1 MPAEFLNPVRAHLDD
16 VTLVAV
22 TSVALNA
29 TVRALSLSMQ
39 QASFGATL
47 LLSSTRPSLLS
58 DAIEWRQIEPLTSRD
73 DYSDFVLRHLAA
85 HIATP
90 FALVIQWDGY
100 VLEGGN
106 WQDSFRQYD
115 YIGAPWPQFDDGNT
129 VGNGGFSLR
138 SRRLLQATSRLPAS
152 AREPEDILICR
163 THRRWFE
170 TKCAIRFAPE
180 AVARQFAYERT
191 VRQGAEFGFHGVFNM
206 MHHLPEREFCDVLAS
221 LEPGLLGRR
230 ERRDVL
236 RHALLHG
243 RVRTLINI
251 LKPRRSG

>member
-1 MPAEFLNPVRAHLDD
+1 MPVEVLKPARAHLND

-22 TSVALNA
+22 TSVALDA
-29 TVRALSLSMQ
+29 TVRALSLSMR
-39 QASFGATL
+39 QANFGATL
-47 LLSSTRPSLLS
+47 LLSSTRPSFLHGE
-58 DAIEWRQIEPLTSRD
+58 IEWRRIEPLKSRA

-100 VLEGGN
+100 VLEGSN
-106 WQDSFRQYD
+106 WHEGFRQYD

-152 AREPEDILICR
+152 AHEPEDTLICR
-163 THRRWFE
+163 THRGWLE
-170 TKCAIRFAPE
+170 TNCAISFAPE

-191 VRQGAEFGFHGVFNM
+191 VRHGGEFGFHGVFNM
-206 MHHLPEREFCDVLAS
+206 MHHLPEREFCDVLGS
-221 LEPGLLGRR
+221 LEPDMLGRR

-243 RVRTLINI
+243 RVRTLISM